1 MGVIHLGPLSALPGT
16 CIVLCALAM
25 LYDPGGTCTVLA
37 YRPAHYC
44 LRPKLEYRLPLVV
57 LTRLNRFTLSH
68 YGSRTPLST
77 LHAGLT
83 ASHARLSTGCLL
95 GFAGSGLS
103 PDYTIH
109 AELAHN
115 FRTLTPHRGLSIRR
129 LYGFRLQ
136 RRHKKWRRRRRTS
149 PAQRYYIPPEGGA
162 LNPSGRRQPVPD
174 RTFGA
179 QGQRPGGAIN
189 PHARK
194 GVSTFGNTG
203 RHRPDPDPN
212 RAAGLSKGR
221 RAAPFVS
228 RETFLKNAA
237 RLYDALRFY
246 Q

>member
-16 CIVLCALAM
+16 CIVLRALAM

-37 YRPAHYC
+37 YRPAHFC

-103 PDYTIH
+103 PDYTVH

-115 FRTLTPHRGLSIRR
+115 FRTLKPDRACPYGAPPQPSRQRRVKLKPLKYLRPSGPSTLKPQRGLSPACPI
-129 LYGFRLQ
+129 
-136 RRHKKWRRRRRTS
+136 S
-149 PAQRYYIPPEGGA
+149 PAAFSY
-162 LNPSGRRQPVPD
+162 LC
-174 RTFGA
+174 
-179 QGQRPGGAIN
+179 
-189 PHARK
+189 
-194 GVSTFGNTG
+194 
-203 RHRPDPDPN
+203 
-212 RAAGLSKGR
+212 
-221 RAAPFVS
+221 
-228 RETFLKNAA
+228 
-237 RLYDALRFY
+237 
-246 Q
+246 

>member
-16 CIVLCALAM
+16 CIVLRALAM

-37 YRPAHYC
+37 YRPAHFC

-103 PDYTIH
+103 PDYTVH

-115 FRTLTPHRGLSIRR
+115 FRTLKKPLTPVRAC
-129 LYGFRLQ
+129 Q
-136 RRHKKWRRRRRTS
+136 
-149 PAQRYYIPPEGGA
+149 
-162 LNPSGRRQPVPD
+162 PSG
-174 RTFGA
+174 
-179 QGQRPGGAIN
+179 I
-189 PHARK
+189 
-194 GVSTFGNTG
+194 
-203 RHRPDPDPN
+203 
-212 RAAGLSKGR
+212 L
-221 RAAPFVS
+221 
-228 RETFLKNAA
+228 FLCESSIPSAA
-237 RLYDALRFY
+237 RLPFLRSCPHCRFR
-246 Q
+246 

>member
-115 FRTLTPHRGLSIRR
+115 LRTLR
-129 LYGFRLQ
+129 
-136 RRHKKWRRRRRTS
+136 
-149 PAQRYYIPPEGGA
+149 
-162 LNPSGRRQPVPD
+162 PSGRSIL
-174 RTFGA
+174 RTFLFEAKNSPFGESIHK
-179 QGQRPGGAIN
+179 GEGSYLSLVRQRPRSQLR
-189 PHARK
+189 RK
-194 GVSTFGNTG
+194 RRRCSISGVEGSSCSISRMASFSF
-203 RHRPDPDPN
+203 RPE
-212 RAAGLSKGR
+212 RKMR
-221 RAAPFVS
+221 RYAFF
-228 RETFLKNAA
+228 R
-237 RLYDALRFY
+237 
-246 Q
+246 

>member
-16 CIVLCALAM
+16 CIVLRALAM

-44 LRPKLEYRLPLVV
+44 LRPKLGYRLPHNV

-115 FRTLTPHRGLSIRR
+115 FRTLKPHRGLVHIKN
-129 LYGFRLQ
+129 L
-136 RRHKKWRRRRRTS
+136 
-149 PAQRYYIPPEGGA
+149 P
-162 LNPSGRRQPVPD
+162 
-174 RTFGA
+174 
-179 QGQRPGGAIN
+179 
-189 PHARK
+189 
-194 GVSTFGNTG
+194 
-203 RHRPDPDPN
+203 
-212 RAAGLSKGR
+212 R
-221 RAAPFVS
+221 RAG
-228 RETFLKNAA
+228 
-237 RLYDALRFY
+237 FY
-246 Q
+246 FIPEYPAVRQHLFCRSECLCH

>member
-16 CIVLCALAM
+16 CIVLRALAM

-57 LTRLNRFTLSH
+57 LSRLNRFTLSH

-115 FRTLTPHRGLSIRR
+115 FRTLKPVRACPSPYQPLS
-129 LYGFRLQ
+129 
-136 RRHKKWRRRRRTS
+136 
-149 PAQRYYIPPEGGA
+149 
-162 LNPSGRRQPVPD
+162 PSGRSLSTVSPQVSMSSPP
-174 RTFGA
+174 
-179 QGQRPGGAIN
+179 AIM
-189 PHARK
+189 
-194 GVSTFGNTG
+194 TM
-203 RHRPDPDPN
+203 
-212 RAAGLSKGR
+212 
-221 RAAPFVS
+221 
-228 RETFLKNAA
+228 AA
-237 RLYDALRFY
+237 RWNQMKRTTRPMREP
-246 Q
+246 

>member
-16 CIVLCALAM
+16 CIVLRALAM

-37 YRPAHYC
+37 YRPAHFC

-57 LTRLNRFTLSH
+57 LSRLNRFTLSH

-115 FRTLTPHRGLSIRR
+115 LRTLGAIAPSNFRTLTPVRAC
-129 LYGFRLQ
+129 Q
-136 RRHKKWRRRRRTS
+136 
-149 PAQRYYIPPEGGA
+149 
-162 LNPSGRRQPVPD
+162 PSGIQLPCEL
-174 RTFGA
+174 TKAISGA
-179 QGQRPGGAIN
+179 NDSPLYFTNFLPSFQAFPTVF
-189 PHARK
+189 P
-194 GVSTFGNTG
+194 
-203 RHRPDPDPN
+203 
-212 RAAGLSKGR
+212 
-221 RAAPFVS
+221 VS
-228 RETFLKNAA
+228 R
-237 RLYDALRFY
+237 
-246 Q
+246 

>member
-16 CIVLCALAM
+16 CIVLRALAM

-37 YRPAHYC
+37 YRPAHFC

-115 FRTLTPHRGLSIRR
+115 LRTLKIFLNHNPST
-129 LYGFRLQ
+129 Q
-136 RRHKKWRRRRRTS
+136 
-149 PAQRYYIPPEGGA
+149 PAAEGGYN
-162 LNPSGRRQPVPD
+162 L
-174 RTFGA
+174 
-179 QGQRPGGAIN
+179 
-189 PHARK
+189 
-194 GVSTFGNTG
+194 
-203 RHRPDPDPN
+203 
-212 RAAGLSKGR
+212 RAR
-221 RAAPFVS
+221 RARPPFGGCVTTTLS
-228 RETFLKNAA
+228 PKGCQT
-237 RLYDALRFY
+237 
-246 Q
+246 

>member
-1 MGVIHLGPLSALPGT
+1 
-16 CIVLCALAM
+16 M

-103 PDYTIH
+103 PNYTIH

-115 FRTLTPHRGLSIRR
+115 FRTLTLAGRIHKAPYNNPRAKGASNLSP
-129 LYGFRLQ
+129 L
-136 RRHKKWRRRRRTS
+136 
-149 PAQRYYIPPEGGA
+149 
-162 LNPSGRRQPVPD
+162 
-174 RTFGA
+174 RTFG
-179 QGQRPGGAIN
+179 P
-189 PHARK
+189 
-194 GVSTFGNTG
+194 
-203 RHRPDPDPN
+203 
-212 RAAGLSKGR
+212 KGR
-221 RAAPFVS
+221 QPSRPIGTCPSLSISLQGSILSFGTYACIGRIGASPWGELKMTWTGSQLIPVS
-228 RETFLKNAA
+228 
-237 RLYDALRFY
+237 
-246 Q
+246 

>member
-16 CIVLCALAM
+16 CIVLRALAM

-44 LRPKLEYRLPLVV
+44 LRPKVEYRLPLVV
-57 LTRLNRFTLSH
+57 LSRLNRFTLSH

-115 FRTLTPHRGLSIRR
+115 FRTLTPDRACPFEPSSPKGACPVPSSRRRAVARRPLTPPYVPFGIRR
-129 LYGFRLQ
+129 FFSFRI
-136 RRHKKWRRRRRTS
+136 
-149 PAQRYYIPPEGGA
+149 PAYA
-162 LNPSGRRQPVPD
+162 S
-174 RTFGA
+174 
-179 QGQRPGGAIN
+179 
-189 PHARK
+189 
-194 GVSTFGNTG
+194 
-203 RHRPDPDPN
+203 
-212 RAAGLSKGR
+212 
-221 RAAPFVS
+221 
-228 RETFLKNAA
+228 
-237 RLYDALRFY
+237 LR
-246 Q
+246 

>member
-44 LRPKLEYRLPLVV
+44 LRPKVEYRLPLVV
-57 LTRLNRFTLSH
+57 LSRLNRFTLSH

-95 GFAGSGLS
+95 GFAGPGLS

-115 FRTLTPHRGLSIRR
+115 LRTL
-129 LYGFRLQ
+129 YN
-136 RRHKKWRRRRRTS
+136 
-149 PAQRYYIPPEGGA
+149 GA
-162 LNPSGRRQPVPD
+162 SLHP
-174 RTFGA
+174 
-179 QGQRPGGAIN
+179 I
-189 PHARK
+189 
-194 GVSTFGNTG
+194 
-203 RHRPDPDPN
+203 
-212 RAAGLSKGR
+212 
-221 RAAPFVS
+221 VS
-228 RETFLKNAA
+228 RETFQKTQPVLMT
-237 RLYDALRFY
+237 RCVFISSFPEESRWGPRRRR
-246 Q
+246 

>member
-115 FRTLTPHRGLSIRR
+115 FRTLTPAGRVH
-129 LYGFRLQ
+129 
-136 RRHKKWRRRRRTS
+136 
-149 PAQRYYIPPEGGA
+149 
-162 LNPSGRRQPVPD
+162 LNPQAP
-174 RTFGA
+174 
-179 QGQRPGGAIN
+179 
-189 PHARK
+189 K
-194 GVSTFGNTG
+194 GLVHFRGIY
-203 RHRPDPDPN
+203 
-212 RAAGLSKGR
+212 A
-221 RAAPFVS
+221 
-228 RETFLKNAA
+228 
-237 RLYDALRFY
+237 
-246 Q
+246 

>member
-115 FRTLTPHRGLSIRR
+115 FRTLTPQGVSIRR
-129 LYGFRLQ
+129 LYGFTSTLSLFI
-136 RRHKKWRRRRRTS
+136 KKSTITVLFKS
-149 PAQRYYIPPEGGA
+149 NDVPAGEISC
-162 LNPSGRRQPVPD
+162 LW
-174 RTFGA
+174 
-179 QGQRPGGAIN
+179 N
-189 PHARK
+189 PH
-194 GVSTFGNTG
+194 G
-203 RHRPDPDPN
+203 PE
-212 RAAGLSKGR
+212 AGSQIRFLR
-221 RAAPFVS
+221 RS
-228 RETFLKNAA
+228 RCLFPECL
-237 RLYDALRFY
+237 
-246 Q
+246 

>member
-16 CIVLCALAM
+16 CIVLRALAM

-37 YRPAHYC
+37 YRPAHFC

-115 FRTLTPHRGLSIRR
+115 LRTL
-129 LYGFRLQ
+129 
-136 RRHKKWRRRRRTS
+136 
-149 PAQRYYIPPEGGA
+149 
-162 LNPSGRRQPVPD
+162 
-174 RTFGA
+174 RTFGTKSR
-179 QGQRPGGAIN
+179 QPSHRRCVPGRYLN
-189 PHARK
+189 PQ
-194 GVSTFGNTG
+194 
-203 RHRPDPDPN
+203 
-212 RAAGLSKGR
+212 AAGLSNLRTLGAQPRQSLEPFAPKGR
-221 RAAPFVS
+221 GAAKGGP
-228 RETFLKNAA
+228 L
-237 RLYDALRFY
+237 
-246 Q
+246 

>member
-16 CIVLCALAM
+16 CIVLRALAM

-37 YRPAHYC
+37 YRPVHFC
-44 LRPKLEYRLPLVV
+44 LRPKLGYRLPHNV

-115 FRTLTPHRGLSIRR
+115 LRTFPSEPFSPPLSKQPFYTTCADRR
-129 LYGFRLQ
+129 PPFILQ
-136 RRHKKWRRRRRTS
+136 RSCHHNPRRQRRRQT
-149 PAQRYYIPPEGGA
+149 
-162 LNPSGRRQPVPD
+162 
-174 RTFGA
+174 
-179 QGQRPGGAIN
+179 
-189 PHARK
+189 
-194 GVSTFGNTG
+194 
-203 RHRPDPDPN
+203 
-212 RAAGLSKGR
+212 
-221 RAAPFVS
+221 
-228 RETFLKNAA
+228 
-237 RLYDALRFY
+237 
-246 Q
+246 

>member
-16 CIVLCALAM
+16 CIVLRALAM

-37 YRPAHYC
+37 YRPAHFC

-115 FRTLTPHRGLSIRR
+115 LRTLGAIAPSNFRTLKPQWGLSIRR
-129 LYGFRLQ
+129 VNLREYWKAPPRSRSRPPPSIPGPPLFLLLQ
-136 RRHKKWRRRRRTS
+136 
-149 PAQRYYIPPEGGA
+149 
-162 LNPSGRRQPVPD
+162 
-174 RTFGA
+174 TF
-179 QGQRPGGAIN
+179 
-189 PHARK
+189 
-194 GVSTFGNTG
+194 S
-203 RHRPDPDPN
+203 
-212 RAAGLSKGR
+212 LS
-221 RAAPFVS
+221 
-228 RETFLKNAA
+228 L
-237 RLYDALRFY
+237 
-246 Q
+246 

>member
-16 CIVLCALAM
+16 CIVLRALAM

-37 YRPAHYC
+37 YRPAHFC

-109 AELAHN
+109 AELAH
-115 FRTLTPHRGLSIRR
+115 
-129 LYGFRLQ
+129 
-136 RRHKKWRRRRRTS
+136 
-149 PAQRYYIPPEGGA
+149 
-162 LNPSGRRQPVPD
+162 
-174 RTFGA
+174 TF
-179 QGQRPGGAIN
+179 
-189 PHARK
+189 
-194 GVSTFGNTG
+194 
-203 RHRPDPDPN
+203 
-212 RAAGLSKGR
+212 
-221 RAAPFVS
+221 
-228 RETFLKNAA
+228 
-237 RLYDALRFY
+237 
-246 Q
+246 

>member
-1 MGVIHLGPLSALPGT
+1 
-16 CIVLCALAM
+16 M

-103 PDYTIH
+103 PNYTIH

-115 FRTLTPHRGLSIRR
+115 LRTLGAIATSNFRTLKPHRGLSIRR
-129 LYGFRLQ
+129 VNLREYWKAPPRSRSRPRHRRLNPA
-136 RRHKKWRRRRRTS
+136 RRRRALLLFPSKTTTLKTENTERKCILWIRPVWRQGSS
-149 PAQRYYIPPEGGA
+149 PI
-162 LNPSGRRQPVPD
+162 
-174 RTFGA
+174 
-179 QGQRPGGAIN
+179 RP
-189 PHARK
+189 
-194 GVSTFGNTG
+194 
-203 RHRPDPDPN
+203 
-212 RAAGLSKGR
+212 L
-221 RAAPFVS
+221 
-228 RETFLKNAA
+228 
-237 RLYDALRFY
+237 
-246 Q
+246 

>member
-103 PDYTIH
+103 PNYTIH

-115 FRTLTPHRGLSIRR
+115 LRTLGATAPSNFRTLKPHRGLSIRR
-129 LYGFRLQ
+129 PTTTLAPKGETTHYDLCIASAPSTTAVTDSLDFQVADAPLQ
-136 RRHKKWRRRRRTS
+136 IQF
-149 PAQRYYIPPEGGA
+149 A
-162 LNPSGRRQPVPD
+162 
-174 RTFGA
+174 
-179 QGQRPGGAIN
+179 
-189 PHARK
+189 
-194 GVSTFGNTG
+194 
-203 RHRPDPDPN
+203 
-212 RAAGLSKGR
+212 
-221 RAAPFVS
+221 
-228 RETFLKNAA
+228 
-237 RLYDALRFY
+237 
-246 Q
+246 

>member
-16 CIVLCALAM
+16 CIVLRALAM

-37 YRPAHYC
+37 YRPAHFC

-115 FRTLTPHRGLSIRR
+115 FRTLNPHRGLVNFQEYSPPSIGPRR
-129 LYGFRLQ
+129 GSIYF
-136 RRHKKWRRRRRTS
+136 
-149 PAQRYYIPPEGGA
+149 Y
-162 LNPSGRRQPVPD
+162 
-174 RTFGA
+174 
-179 QGQRPGGAIN
+179 
-189 PHARK
+189 PHRDTI
-194 GVSTFGNTG
+194 GT
-203 RHRPDPDPN
+203 
-212 RAAGLSKGR
+212 
-221 RAAPFVS
+221 
-228 RETFLKNAA
+228 RE
-237 RLYDALRFY
+237 
-246 Q
+246 QV